1 MTQQKSIQKTY
12 QISTLYVQDFLA
24 KVFQL
29 LEDDEDSTTSEVRY
43 SLKLPESLP
52 IRNLHICYLK
62 TFPDCYLMTAGGR
75 LQPSSMSF
83 QNWGMMSAGRCLTAR
98 ISAFLNPEKECT
110 LSAILER
117 NAPQK
122 YFLSATQMERL
133 LYKSCQEDQEAE
145 CTAPSESE

>member
-1 MTQQKSIQKTY
+1 
-12 QISTLYVQDFLA
+12 
-24 KVFQL
+24 
-29 LEDDEDSTTSEVRY
+29 
-43 SLKLPESLP
+43 
-52 IRNLHICYLK
+52 
-62 TFPDCYLMTAGGR
+62 MTAGGR

-110 LSAILER
+110 LSVILER

-133 LYKSCQEDQEAE
+133 LYKSCQADQEAE

>member
-43 SLKLPESLP
+43 SLKLPESLR
-52 IRNLHICYLK
+52 ISDLHICSLK
-62 TFPDCYLMTAGGR
+62 MYPACSRITEGGR
-75 LQPSSMSF
+75 LQSSSMRYR
-83 QNWGMMSAGRCLTAR
+83 NWGMMSCGRCLTAR

-133 LYKSCQEDQEAE
+133 LYKSCQADQEAE